1 MAIHVINKTISRLVF
16 LNRFLNIPLRKLL
29 YNVMIQP
36 FMGGILTETKNRKRV
51 KKLPKINA

>member
-1 MAIHVINKTISRLVF
+1 MAIHVINKAISRLVF

-36 FMGGILTETKNRKRV
+36 FMGGILTETKN
-51 KKLPKINA
+51 